1 MADKRPAIL
10 SKAIKIISA
19 RDSSPEDIKNAIVTV
34 FVCLSLMYTK
44 KLAGKLDKIKAAFHY
59 YFDLDVTTDVVKGW
73 YNNGK
78 AGALVSFARANYDID
93 SVGSFINFLEL
104 LKLFKQAVDSGVYK
118 DIDDALRTRI
128 EILKKD
134 MSRSTGSVVVS
145 GDELVSDDMVKRQ
158 PPGFSK
164 SYGNDSYVD
173 GTSTDGYSSGLD
185 SKVDVALTALQ
196 SSVGSD
202 GTSWVKDG
210 IGTIVDLLS
219 AINSVRSAN
228 LLYENAR
235 CDAFNNEN
243 ARSISAKTTA
253 NIVIGSDFIKA
264 FLVDCVWSHIW
275 KKISDNQNGEK
286 GAISKTVKDLTKEI
300 KNMSKHVNTCIEKY
314 AKKLGKSL
322 IGAKSEKENE
332 VFIDAAVTVYELLNF
347 LNETG
352 RSYEV
357 AFKANHFAGGS
368 KDGRDKFVQTNDR
381 TIEKVESKNK
391 SRNVNSDQFFWYI
404 PKNCLIEI
412 GDGSVVEAKIQKG
425 KKVVN
430 KVGVDCFNPANKD
443 APWSRLGGE
452 KAVEK
457 LKDGIP
463 KAK

>member
-1 MADKRPAIL
+1 MADKIPAIL

-44 KLAGKLDKIKAAFHY
+44 KLAGTLDKIKAAFHS
-59 YFDLDVTTDVVKGW
+59 YFDLDVSTDAVKSW
-73 YNNGK
+73 YKNGK
-78 AGALVSFARANYDID
+78 AGALVSFAGANYDID
-93 SVGSFINFLEL
+93 SVGSFISFLEL
-104 LKLFKQAVDSGVYK
+104 LKLFKQAVNSKVYK

-128 EILKKD
+128 EILKKG
-134 MSRSTGSVVVS
+134 MSKSTESVVES
-145 GDELVSDDMVKRQ
+145 GEELVSDDIVKSL
-158 PPGFSK
+158 PPGISRT
-164 SYGNDSYVD
+164 YGNDSYVD
-173 GTSTDGYSSGLD
+173 ETSTDVDKSEFD
-185 SKVDVALTALQ
+185 SKVKVALDSLKTP
-196 SSVGSD
+196 VGSD
-202 GTSWVKDG
+202 GTSWVKDV
-210 IGTIVDLLS
+210 IKNTMDLLS
-219 AINSVRSAN
+219 NITSEQRAKR
-228 LLYENAR
+228 LTENAS
-235 CDAFNNEN
+235 CAAFNSET
-243 ARSISAKTTA
+243 ASSISDKSKEK
-253 NIVIGSDFIKA
+253 IVKGSDFRKA
-264 FLVDCVWSHIW
+264 CVTDCVWTHIW
-275 KKISDNQNGEK
+275 NKISDERNWKNGDLP
-286 GAISKTVKDLTKEI
+286 KTVKDLTKELQ
-300 KNMSKHVNTCIEKY
+300 NMSKYVNTCTEKY
-314 AKKLGKSL
+314 AEKLGKSR
-322 IGAKSEKENE
+322 IGAKSEGEND
-332 VFIDAAVTVYELLNF
+332 VYVAAGVTVYELLDF
-347 LNETG
+347 LKG
-352 RSYEV
+352 SYEV